1 MSDVASINVVSL
13 LEPIVSLSWITPDA
27 EKTIVKVA
35 RVSSIRP
42 DDTSLGLLTYLWRE
56 GHVSPFQAA
65 CFSVEVE
72 TSREVARQIMRHWS
86 LCNASLDVQEVSF
99 RYKKVVP
106 DSTQETQSVNISEES
121 NGDYY
126 NFYAKELR
134 FQAQK
139 NRQSSWK
146 PSKEDAIYSS
156 VDAEFLED
164 QKKHFTE
171 SIRLYNKWVDMG
183 AAKEVART
191 FFPEGGLPTTLYVQG
206 TVRSWMH
213 YLQARSLG
221 KVGVPQ
227 HEHKQVA
234 DKILLIVK
242 EKMPAIYA
250 LIVS

>member
-1 MSDVASINVVSL
+1 MSVSTSVNVVPLLEPTVSL
-13 LEPIVSLSWITPDA
+13 LWITPDA

-42 DDTSLGLLTYLWRE
+42 NDTSLGLLTYLWKE

-65 CFSVEVE
+65 CMSVEIE

-86 LCNASLDVQEVSF
+86 LCNASLDVQEG
-99 RYKKVVP
+99 
-106 DSTQETQSVNISEES
+106 S
-121 NGDYY
+121 NEDYY

-134 FQAQK
+134 FQAEK

-146 PSKEDAIYSS
+146 PSDEDAIYSA
-156 VDAEFLED
+156 VNTEFLED

-191 FFPEGGLPTTLYVQG
+191 FFPEGGLPTTLYLQG
-206 TVRSWMH
+206 TIRSWMH
-213 YLQARSLG
+213 YLEARSLG
-221 KVGVPQ
+221 KVGIPQ
-227 HEHKQVA
+227 HEHKQAA

-242 EKMPAIYA
+242 EQMPAIYA
-250 LIVS
+250 LIVSEKKH